1 MMHRSH
7 SISIRT
13 HLRSTSLLCL
23 GSWLSLPLGLGVL
36 SLNQRAQAI
45 DLESPT
51 ITESAPITP
60 AAPPVDTFIDPPEPA
75 WEPAPVAPPIP
86 EPIALPE
93 APVPAAPAAPIA
105 PAISPQ
111 VMPQVADRP
120 TIAPSNKNNASITYG
135 AVDEPVETVSAPNSN
150 RTVLS
155 GSVSG
160 CKASLNIDPV
170 LAATLCGPAVQT
182 AQRPNIPT
190 RQYTPVAS
198 APTYSTYSYQ
208 PPQQPAPQET
218 AYSPSYIPKTAPT
231 PWVTG
236 APATLSPL
244 AKASPSIKWLS
255 SSPNP
260 LKWLVPNRQ
269 RMIFPLPMPASITS
283 AFGWRTHPISGKT
296 SFHAGTDL
304 AAPTGTP
311 VLATFPGQ
319 VQTAG
324 FMGGYGLAILLHHQD
339 GQLATRYAH
348 LSKVYVQPGQWVS
361 QGTIIGLVGST
372 GNSTGPHLHFE
383 TLKRQNKRMVAFDSG
398 IQLKVSLAELIKAMQ
413 TAKVPPKPQG

>member
-1 MMHRSH
+1 MMHRSL
-7 SISIRT
+7 SLRT

-23 GSWLSLPLGLGVL
+23 GSWLSLPFGLGVL

-45 DLESPT
+45 DLESPA
-51 ITESAPITP
+51 ITETAPISP

-75 WEPAPVAPPIP
+75 WEPAPIAPPVPSIP

-93 APVPAAPAAPIA
+93 TPVQAAPTAPVA

-120 TIAPSNKNNASITYG
+120 APTTTSPSSVTYDT
-135 AVDEPVETVSAPNSN
+135 ADEPVEAASAPTANK
-150 RTVLS
+150 TVLS

-170 LAATLCGPAVQT
+170 LAATLCGPAIQT
-182 AQRPNIPT
+182 AQQPTIPS
-190 RQYTPVAS
+190 RQYTPVAAA
-198 APTYSTYSYQ
+198 APTYSSYSYQ
-208 PPQQPAPQET
+208 PPQQPNSKWT

-231 PWVTG
+231 PWVKG
-236 APATLSPL
+236 APVSLSLL
-244 AKASPSIKWLS
+244 AKASPSIKRLS

-269 RMIFPLPMPASITS
+269 QMIFPLPMPASITS

-324 FMGGYGLAILLHHQD
+324 FMGGYGLAILLQHQD

-413 TAKVPPKPQG
+413 TAKVPTKPQS

>member
-1 MMHRSH
+1 MMHRSL
-7 SISIRT
+7 SLRT

-36 SLNQRAQAI
+36 TLNQRAQAI
-45 DLESPT
+45 DLESPA
-51 ITESAPITP
+51 ITETAPISP

-75 WEPAPVAPPIP
+75 WEPAPVAPPVPSIP

-93 APVPAAPAAPIA
+93 TPVQAAPTA

-120 TIAPSNKNNASITYG
+120 AIAPTNTGSSTYSITHDP
-135 AVDEPVETVSAPNSN
+135 VPVETTSTPTSHK
-150 RTVLS
+150 TVLS
-155 GSVSG
+155 GSISG

-170 LAATLCGPAVQT
+170 LAATLCGPAIQT
-182 AQRPNIPT
+182 AQKPTIPI

-208 PPQQPAPQET
+208 PPQQPAPKWT
-218 AYSPSYIPKTAPT
+218 GYSPSYIPKTAPT
-231 PWVTG
+231 PWVKG
-236 APATLSPL
+236 APVSLSPL
-244 AKASPSIKWLS
+244 AKTSPSIKRLS

-269 RMIFPLPMPASITS
+269 QMIFPLPMPASITS
-283 AFGWRTHPISGKT
+283 AFGWRTHPISGQT

-319 VQTAG
+319 VQTTG
-324 FMGGYGLAILLHHQD
+324 FMGGYGLAILLQHQD

-348 LSKVYVQPGQWVS
+348 LSKIYVQPGQWIS

-413 TAKVPPKPQG
+413 TAKVPPKPQS

>member
-1 MMHRSH
+1 MMRRSH
-7 SISIRT
+7 SLRT

-36 SLNQRAQAI
+36 SLNQQAQAS
-45 DLESPT
+45 DPESPA
-51 ITESAPITP
+51 ITETAPITP

-75 WEPAPVAPPIP
+75 WEPAPVAPPAPSIP
-86 EPIALPE
+86 EPIALP
-93 APVPAAPAAPIA
+93 ATPVPVAPAAPAA

-120 TIAPSNKNNASITYG
+120 AIAPAHEGTS
-135 AVDEPVETVSAPNSN
+135 AVIDRAADEPAVSAPSSN
-150 RTVLS
+150 KTVLT

-170 LAATLCGPAVQT
+170 LAATLCGPAIQT
-182 AQRPNIPT
+182 AQKPTIPT

-198 APTYSTYSYQ
+198 TPTYSTYSYQ
-208 PPQQPAPQET
+208 PPQQPTPKGT

-236 APATLSPL
+236 APVTLSPL
-244 AKASPSIKWLS
+244 AKASPSIKRLS

-269 RMIFPLPMPASITS
+269 QMIFPLPMPASITS
-283 AFGWRTHPISGKT
+283 AFGWRTHPISGNT

-324 FMGGYGLAILLHHQD
+324 FMGGYGLAILLQHQD

-398 IQLKVSLAELIKAMQ
+398 LQLKVSLAELIKAMQ
-413 TAKVPPKPQG
+413 TAKVPPKPQS